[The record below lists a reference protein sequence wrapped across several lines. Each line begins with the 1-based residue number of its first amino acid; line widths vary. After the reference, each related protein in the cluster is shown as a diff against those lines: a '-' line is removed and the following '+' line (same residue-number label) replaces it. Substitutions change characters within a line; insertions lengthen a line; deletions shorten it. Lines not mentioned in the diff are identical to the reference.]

1 MAAVLQWL
9 PEHVAPQ
16 KDIEWLQEV
25 RCALEADWNDKKQG
39 STTEALESSIA
50 FLPHVT
56 RCPLLRANSIQTCDH
71 SCLYERRDC
80 AAQCLSSWAC
90 CRCRTADMRPSCSL
104 RRP

>member
-56 RCPLLRANSIQTCDH
+56 RWPF
-71 SCLYERRDC
+71 
-80 AAQCLSSWAC
+80 AARQQHPDVRSFLFI
-90 CRCRTADMRPSCSL
+90 
-104 RRP
+104 